1 MGYCKKHGP
10 IVGGRLCLTCGLNGE
25 KPRSK
30 FLKRSPLPWRIE
42 TGGKKK
48 MSAIVA
54 ANGRLVAGSLI
65 CEQDEETIAN
75 HKFIL
80 AALEGIK

>member
-1 MGYCKKHGP
+1 MGYCKTHGP
-10 IVGGRLCLTCGLNGE
+10 VVGGRLCLTCGIKGLV
-25 KPRSK
+25 KTRTPK
-30 FLKRSPLPWRIE
+30 HSPLPWRIE

-65 CEQDEETIAN
+65 CQQDEETIAN
-75 HKFIL
+75 HKLIL
-80 AALEGIK
+80 EALEEIK